1 MHTLESGWTEST
13 EADNLTSVMKHI
25 YYLFVAIQLSL
36 RNKLMDHLKK
46 VPASPYRKQLKESQD
61 SKELPECIVKLWLN
75 ISISKAWMEDHKA
88 IVCETTNRKRSLK
101 KGLKMSGLAD

>member
-1 MHTLESGWTEST
+1 VDRINRGRQFGISD
-13 EADNLTSVMKHI
+13 EA

-46 VPASPYRKQLKESQD
+46 VLASPYWKQLKESQD

-75 ISISKAWMEDHKA
+75 ISISKHGWK
-88 IVCETTNRKRSLK
+88 TTRLLSVKQLIERGVLRRVLK
-101 KGLKMSGLAD
+101 

>member
-1 MHTLESGWTEST
+1 M
-13 EADNLTSVMKHI
+13 
-25 YYLFVAIQLSL
+25 

-46 VPASPYRKQLKESQD
+46 VPASPSYRKQLKESQD
-61 SKELPECIVKLWLN
+61 SKELPKRIVKLWLN

-88 IVCETTNRKRSLK
+88 IVCETTNKKRSLK